1 MMNMFLLILF
11 SSTLAHA
18 ELKVEPVICDD
29 SCQSQLLRLDVD
41 NNALQ
46 KMLTSKDVSSTLMP
60 SLKNLM
66 STGTFS
72 KQFESEYP
80 MQPMGFP
87 FNKEQCQKDKNAGI
101 SAYKSVDCEDGML
114 CSNPKVS
121 EEVRSD
127 LCFSLPCSMI
137 KGSVG
142 MSQCP
147 PGGSAKPITIS
158 YPTPV
163 KIQKIDMTPLNIN
176 VQGKNLKGC
185 FKINDLE
192 TTLGI
197 EIGFDQNTGIKYD
210 NISMDNLSV
219 KLDSAREICM
229 SATIDLLAEH
239 PISDV
244 KIESQGGNFV
254 SDAMINEASKKAGL
268 RGLTGY
274 SPAALEVFKLSVM
287 PQLARH
293 FRPTIEK
300 AIASAL
306 SWTFER
312 QLVTI
317 MRKDGPQGIASIAV
331 PSDSLISEMGVANM
345 AVNKYV
351 DLLQCAINKKVGL
364 VIQPETPCLNEAFR
378 FKKGSNLSVKDI
390 PDPIKATELLKA
402 ELGRYDQLTSE
413 LTRLR
418 LLEMENAFRGF
429 GQEDYFK
436 KNILPIADRISVDQK
451 DSPLSQGINILTQLS
466 DGGQH
471 TKLGVSVPKI
481 CNQEKKSPHEGHSI
495 ANCPVQAYVDF
506 DELNRLMKVMYDS
519 GRLCH
524 KGRGDYTPERGR
536 DGKQV
541 YASDGSPRGQ
551 GCLFVIEDDPNGMRC
566 YLNGPPKISYDSGKQ
581 GYKIE
586 IKTKDC
592 YRGPVIAG
600 QGKVGGD
607 INFDVSFI
615 PGFCGQDFCLDKGE
629 ANWNVTKGTER
640 FALRETSFLNSMVK
654 KTVDNK
660 IRDVL
665 KDSIRLPMNQGPL
678 GALPMEPDGRIDKG
692 EGYFGACLK
701 YK

>member
-1 MMNMFLLILF
+1 MIKMILLLLF
-11 SSTLAHA
+11 TISVAHA
-18 ELKVEPVICDD
+18 GLKADALICDD
-29 SCQSQLLRLDVD
+29 NCQSQLLRLDVD
-41 NNALQ
+41 NGALQ
-46 KMLTSKDVSSTLMP
+46 NMLTSKDVSSSLMP

-66 STGTFS
+66 STGTFA
-72 KQFESEYP
+72 KQFESDYP
-80 MQPMGFP
+80 MDPMGFP
-87 FNKEQCQKDKNAGI
+87 FNKEQCLKDKKSGLA
-101 SAYKSVDCEDGML
+101 AYKSVDCEDGML
-114 CSNPKVS
+114 CSNSTVP
-121 EEVRSD
+121 EQVRSD

-147 PGGSAKPITIS
+147 PGGSAKPTTIS
-158 YPTPV
+158 YPVPI
-163 KIQKIDMTPLNIN
+163 KIQKIDLTPLNVN

-185 FKINDLE
+185 FKLNDLQ

-197 EIGFDQNTGIKYD
+197 EIGFDQTTGIKYD
-210 NISMDNLSV
+210 NIGMDNLNV
-219 KLDSAREICM
+219 KLDSPREICM
-229 SATIDLLAEH
+229 SATIDMLAEH
-239 PISDV
+239 PISNV
-244 KIESQGGNFV
+244 KIEPQGKDFV
-254 SDAMINEASKKAGL
+254 SDEMINDASKLANL
-268 RGLTGY
+268 RGLSGY

-300 AIASAL
+300 AVAASLAW
-306 SWTFER
+306 SFER

-317 MRKDGPQGIASIAV
+317 MGTDGPRGIASIAV
-331 PSDSLISEMGVANM
+331 PSDSLISEMGVGNV

-351 DLLQCAINKKVGL
+351 DLLQCAINKKEGL
-364 VIQPETPCLNEAFR
+364 IIQPNNPCLNEPFR
-378 FKKGSNLSVKDI
+378 FKNGNNLNVKDI
-390 PDPIKATELLKA
+390 PDPIKATELLKT
-402 ELGRYDQLTSE
+402 ELGKYDQITSE
-413 LTRLR
+413 LMRQR
-418 LLEMENAFRGF
+418 LLGMEDSFRGF
-429 GQEDYFK
+429 NQEDYFK
-436 KNILPIADRISVDQK
+436 KNVLPIADKITVDQK
-451 DSPLSQGINILTQLS
+451 DSPLSQGIHLLTQLS

-471 TKLGVSVPKI
+471 TKLGISVPKI
-481 CNQEKKSPHEGHSI
+481 CNQSKKSPHEGHSI

-506 DELNRLMKVMYDS
+506 DELNGLLKVMYDS

-524 KGRGDYTPERGR
+524 KGKGDYTPDRGR
-536 DGKQV
+536 DGKQL
-541 YASDGSPRGQ
+541 YKNDGSPQGQ
-551 GCLFVIEDDPNGMRC
+551 GCLFMIEDDPNGMRC
-566 YLNGPPKISYDSGKQ
+566 FLNGPPKISYDSGKK

-607 INFDVSFI
+607 INFDVSFV

-640 FALRETSFLNSMVK
+640 FALRESSFLNSIVK
-654 KTVDNK
+654 KTIDTK

-678 GALPMEPDGRIDKG
+678 GALPMEPDGRVDKG